1 MPSSGP
7 LLPFALLVLLVG
19 GASWLGAVLLGRRA
33 FARRRTSAPASAPVE
48 TGETEAR
55 MVVTSG
61 GQLVSADELTRHWF
75 SLPGVDLSLQSLTSA
90 AYPAG
95 DIWKL
100 ASREGRAV
108 VRIRK
113 QLYNVSS
120 HLIGADGRTDM
131 EIRFRPL
138 PGAAQLL
145 PPAVS
150 DAAPGF
156 IRSAFSSLDLSKA
169 SRNLL
174 VHLLPLAGADWGMIA
189 IWDPIRQM
197 LFRKYSLAGASLD
210 PSIRLPQAGIRLGES
225 PSGLLARERHPL
237 RIAELKGYHGL
248 EGNPSS
254 GNGQFHS
261 FLGFPLEISGEIL
274 GTLEFYAVQPA
285 AFPEETLQRLTP
297 AVEMAALSLQNALVH
312 ENEVRRETEAS
323 ALAEIART
331 ANRLSEPDSFFAD
344 LREVL
349 SPLLDSEHF
358 GFLLYDEPSQSLEP
372 RKPFHGIPDHLLPMM
387 RIALPRGSPARI
399 RWQSME
405 PFAANGADLLPLLRE
420 LGLHPL
426 ARALALHSIG
436 ILPLGSPGDSTG
448 WLWVSNKKGSP
459 IDEEDLRRWNPL
471 AVQAG
476 RLIRNLIMLE
486 EYRRGSDRADFIR
499 RLSTS
504 AASPPPL
511 DDFLRQ
517 ALRELARILS
527 GEPALIFLLDESRDE
542 ILLHPASA
550 YGIREEDKR
559 RFATFSTAD
568 PLSRFAV
575 TFTAKPIV
583 IRHARDSNDVP
594 PYYRP
599 WVDYFSAEHWIATP
613 LLVRGRGIGEII
625 VGRASSAF
633 DPEEQN
639 FLTAVA
645 GQLAGTIEREQLFS
659 ATDTSLRRRV
669 DQLTSLTRVSRELN
683 TTIDLPYLLQLIH
696 AESIRV
702 TGADCGR
709 IALMDP
715 KRTAYPLRPLL
726 LLGESLPGNA
736 LSRQEMEVLDSGKP
750 HLIRDLTAESTET
763 DHPGI
768 LSAILVPV
776 MYEQHAVGLI
786 DLHSRHPGWF
796 DREALEIVQAYGI
809 QIAIAVGNAQRH
821 EEQAQTDDA
830 LRRRARLLSTIHQT
844 GKISLSHAPLPQ
856 RLESITQSVHDTLG
870 LTPVLIGSLRGNAL
884 DWLAR
889 SGLSDRA
896 WQAVQAMHI
905 SRETVLRWLSARSDV
920 EGSIPLPTTGGD
932 VEAQRFAAEVAEEME
947 AREILLLPLRTSGS
961 ELIGLLAACPLTSAK
976 PGTDFPFLEIFA
988 SQATVAIQT
997 DILQQALIE
1006 KRRTGQEAG
1015 KAHPTTLSEN
1025 LVAAAEAHD
1034 LQSRLNRLLAMIQV
1048 TEFLSTQ
1055 AEPQA
1060 LLETFA
1066 QNILDSYAIDVVL
1079 VAEEGSGGPRLR
1091 LSKGKIPADAPLEM
1105 LLGQH
1110 NPILSMFQ
1118 RGQPIL
1124 ALTFDDSPVW
1134 QNSPL
1139 LSALK
1144 ARSFLCFPIR
1154 ARSKTEAVTLL
1165 ISQEAATPFRTGD
1178 EDLFQLLGEQV
1189 AIYLEN
1195 ARLLEETKRRLH
1207 EGNVLLE
1214 FSRQVSGLDVPLILQ
1229 SLVDE
1234 TRNAIPEAE
1243 GTMVALWEKGS
1254 MKLSIQAVSG
1264 YANAQQLHRIACAAG
1279 EGLPGQTYRAA
1290 KPVHWTHVDMAT
1302 DFNLTADNLEAYRNG
1317 TMGLIPASALG
1328 VPLQAGDRLL
1338 GIVLLENFTA
1348 AGAFSKSHEE
1358 VALSLANQSALA
1370 LEKARL
1376 FQEMMD
1382 RTRELDERASHLAL
1396 LNRLTNA
1403 AITTSN
1409 ERSLLQIACR
1419 ELAAAF
1425 DVPQSAAVLIEADR
1439 PEAFVVAEHIYP
1451 GRPSAMSM
1459 SIPLHGS
1466 PAIETIL
1473 QTRSPMHVE
1482 NASDDPRVG
1491 NLRSWLRQRQ
1501 VTSLLILPL
1510 LISGDTAGLILIE
1523 SPEPHVFSY
1532 ADLSLA
1538 QTVSAQLGQALEN
1551 VRLHQTSHA
1560 LTTDLEHRVV
1570 ERTTALEREHQRAE
1584 TLLRISTELVVSLDL
1599 EQVLTRALQL
1609 VNEAIGADQ
1618 AAIVLLDPQTQLLV
1632 YRASL
1637 EKDAPLPKGGRSLPF
1652 HSGEGLAGWVIQ
1664 QRQSVILPD
1673 LEKDPRWVHLYPNEP
1688 MRYRSALAVPLMVG
1702 ADALGALLLLSQDP
1716 SVFNPE
1722 QLQLASAAA
1731 NQVAAAI
1738 NNAELYRLIRD
1749 QADRLGDLVRG
1760 QQVESRKSRAM
1771 LEAIADG
1778 VMVTDEDQK
1787 IVLFNDAA
1795 VRLLSLQREQVI
1807 GRPADEFIGLFG
1819 KAGPPWQERLREW
1832 RNAPA
1837 EIGGGEYLA
1846 ERITLE
1852 SGRVLSLHLAP
1863 VASGED
1869 FIGTVAVFRDITQ
1882 EVEIDRLKSE
1892 FVATVSH
1899 ELRTPMTAIRGYTE
1913 MLMMDAAGPLNE
1925 EQRRFLRIVKDNSD
1939 RLELLVSDL
1948 LDISR
1953 LESGQIRLNL
1963 DVVEIPMLLEE
1974 VADSLRQK
1982 SRTEE
1987 KPMEIA
1993 LDVEP
1998 DLPSIQADRGR
2009 VAEILHNLADNAFRY
2024 TPAGG
2029 KVTLRALSRTEG
2041 VQIDVCDTGIG
2052 IAPAERERIFERFYR
2067 GENPAV
2073 MAVPGTGLGLPI
2085 TRRLVEMHGGSIEV
2099 ESEGVPGKGSTFH
2112 VMLPR
2117 DAVQS

>member
-1 MPSSGP
+1 MNFSGQ
-7 LLPFALLVLLVG
+7 LLTLGLLILLLG
-19 GASWLGAVLLGRRA
+19 GGFWLGAILFSRWI
-33 FARRRTSAPASAPVE
+33 FPRRRIITPAPAPAE
-48 TGETEAR
+48 TIEAEAR
-55 MVVTSG
+55 IVVSSG
-61 GQLVSADELTRHWF
+61 GQLIRADALTQHWF

-120 HLIGADGRTDM
+120 HLIGTDGRTEM

-138 PGAAQLL
+138 PSAAHLF

-150 DAAPGF
+150 EAAPGF
-156 IRSAFSSLDLSKA
+156 IRSAFSSLDLPKA
-169 SRNLL
+169 AHNLI
-174 VHLLPLAGADWGMIA
+174 VNLLPLSGADWGMIT

-197 LFRKYSLAGASLD
+197 LIPKCSQASASLD
-210 PSIRLPQAGIRLGES
+210 PAVRLPHAGIRLGEG
-225 PSGLLARERHPL
+225 PSGMLARERRPL
-237 RIAELKGYHGL
+237 RIPELKKYHGL
-248 EGNPSS
+248 GESPSPE
-254 GNGQFHS
+254 NGKFHS
-261 FLGFPLEISGEIL
+261 FLGFPLEISGEML
-274 GTLEFYAVQPA
+274 GTIEFYAVQPS
-285 AFPEETLQRLTP
+285 AFTEETLLRLTP

-312 ENEVRRETEAS
+312 ENDVRREAEAS

-331 ANRLSEPDSFFAD
+331 ANQLSEPDSFFAK
-344 LREVL
+344 LSQAV
-349 SPLLDSEHF
+349 SPLVDAQFF
-358 GFLLYDEPSQSLEP
+358 GFLLYDDSNQSLEP

-387 RIALPRGSPARI
+387 RIALPSGSPARI
-399 RWQSME
+399 RWQTME
-405 PFAANGADLLPLLRE
+405 SSAANGADTLPLLRE
-420 LGLHPL
+420 LGLLPL
-426 ARALALHSIG
+426 ARALDIHNLG

-448 WLWVSNKKGSP
+448 WLWVANKTAAP

-486 EYRRGSDRADFIR
+486 EYRRGSDRSDFIR
-499 RLSTS
+499 RLSTF

-517 ALRELARILS
+517 ALSELARILS
-527 GEPALIFLLDESRDE
+527 GDRTALFLLDESRDE

-550 YGIREEDKR
+550 HGLREEDKR

-568 PLSRFAV
+568 PLSRYAV
-575 TFTAKPIV
+575 TFTAKPIA
-583 IRHARDSNDVP
+583 IRSTKDSGDPP

-599 WVDYFSAEHWIATP
+599 WVDYFQADHWIVTP

-625 VGRASSAF
+625 VGRKQGAF
-633 DPEEQN
+633 DSEEQH
-639 FLTAVA
+639 FLSAVA

-696 AESIRV
+696 DESIRV

-709 IALMDP
+709 IALLDP

-726 LLGESLPGNA
+726 LLGESLPDNT
-736 LSRQEMEVLDSGKP
+736 LSRLAMEVLDSGKP
-750 HLIRDLTAESTET
+750 HLIRDITSEPGEA

-776 MYEQHAVGLI
+776 IYEQHAVGLI
-786 DLHSRHPGWF
+786 DLHSHHPGWF
-796 DREALEIVQAYGI
+796 DRESLEIVQAYGI

-821 EEQAQTDDA
+821 EEQVQTDDA

-844 GKISLSHAPLPQ
+844 GKVSLSHSPLPH
-856 RLESITQSVHDTLG
+856 RLETITQSIHDALG
-870 LTPVLIGSLRGNAL
+870 LTPVLIGSLRRDAL
-884 DWLAR
+884 EWHAR

-896 WQAVQAMHI
+896 WQSIQAMHI
-905 SRETVLRWLSARSDV
+905 SRDTVLRWMSARSDV
-920 EGSIPLPTTGGD
+920 EGSIPLPATTGD
-932 VEAQRFAAEVAEEME
+932 VEAQRFAAEISEEME
-947 AREILLLPLRTSGS
+947 AREILLLPLRTSSS
-961 ELIGLLAACPLTSAK
+961 ELIGLLAASPVSNAK

-997 DILQQALIE
+997 DILQQALTE
-1006 KRRTGQEAG
+1006 KRRPGQAAG
-1015 KAHPTTLSEN
+1015 KAKTPGFSEN
-1025 LVAAAEAHD
+1025 LAAAEAQD
-1034 LQSRLNRLLAMIQV
+1034 LQSRLNRLLALIQV

-1066 QNILDSYAIDVVL
+1066 QSLLDSYAFDIVL
-1079 VAEEGSGGPRLR
+1079 VAEERPGGPKLR
-1091 LSKGKIPADAPLEM
+1091 LSKGKVPAEAQVEM

-1124 ALTFDDSPVW
+1124 ALSLDDTPTW
-1134 QNSPL
+1134 LNSPL

-1165 ISQEAATPFRTGD
+1165 ISQEAVTPFRAGD

-1243 GTMVALWEKGS
+1243 GSMVALWDKEHS
-1254 MKLSIQAVSG
+1254 KLAVQAVSG
-1264 YANAQQLHRIACAAG
+1264 YANAQYLHRIACAAG
-1279 EGLPGQTYRAA
+1279 EGLPGQTYQAG
-1290 KPVHWTHVDMAT
+1290 KPLHWTHVDMAS

-1328 VPLQAGDRLL
+1328 VPLQAGDQLL

-1348 AGAFSKSHEE
+1348 AEAFSKGNEE

-1376 FQEMMD
+1376 FEEMTD

-1425 DVPQSAAVLIEADR
+1425 DVPQSAAVLIEKDR

-1459 SIPLHGS
+1459 SLPLHGS

-1482 NASDDPRVG
+1482 NAPNDPRVG
-1491 NLRSWLRQRQ
+1491 NLRFWLKQRQ

-1510 LISGDTAGLILIE
+1510 LISGDAAGLILIE
-1523 SPEPHVFSY
+1523 SPETHIFSY

-1652 HSGEGLAGWVIQ
+1652 HAGEGLAGWVIQ

-1673 LEKDPRWVHLYPNEP
+1673 LEKDPRWIHLYPNEP

-1722 QLQLASAAA
+1722 QMRLASAAA

-1749 QADRLGDLVRG
+1749 QADRLGDLVRS

-1778 VMVTDEDQK
+1778 VMVTDEEQK

-1795 VRLLSLQREQVI
+1795 VRLLSLPRERVI
-1807 GRPADEFIGLFG
+1807 GRPAGEFIGLFG
-1819 KAGPPWQERLREW
+1819 KAGRPWQERLQKW
-1832 RNAPA
+1832 RTDPA
-1837 EIGGGEYLA
+1837 GIGGGDYLA
-1846 ERITLE
+1846 ERITLD
-1852 SGRVLSLHLAP
+1852 SGRVLSVHLAP
-1863 VASGED
+1863 VGSVEE

-1899 ELRTPMTAIRGYTE
+1899 ELRTPMTAIRGYVE
-1913 MLMMDAAGPLNE
+1913 IMMMDAMGPLNDA
-1925 EQRRFLRIVKDNSD
+1925 QRRFLKIVKDNSD

-1953 LESGQIRLNL
+1953 MESGQIRLNL
-1963 DVVEIPMLLEE
+1963 DVVEIPDLLEE
-1974 VADSLRQK
+1974 VAESLRQK
-1982 SRTEE
+1982 SQKDE
-1987 KPMEIA
+1987 KPMEII
-1993 LDVEP
+1993 LDSEP
-1998 DLPSIQADRGR
+1998 DLPSLQADRAR
-2009 VAEILHNLADNAFRY
+2009 VAEILHNLAENAYLY

-2029 KVTLRALSRTEG
+2029 KVTLRAVSRPGG
-2041 VQIDVCDTGIG
+2041 VRIDVSDTGIG
-2052 IAPAERERIFERFYR
+2052 ITPAERERIFERFYR
-2067 GENPAV
+2067 GENPTV

>member
-1 MPSSGP
+1 MPTPGH
-7 LLPFALLVLLVG
+7 LLPIGLFILSLGVAI
-19 GASWLGAVLLGRRA
+19 WLGMVLYTRRLSRKRVPRPA
-33 FARRRTSAPASAPVE
+33 LDAAEAPIP
-48 TGETEAR
+48 EAR

-61 GQLVSADELTRHWF
+61 GQLIRANDQMQRWF
-75 SLPGVDLSLQSLTSA
+75 GLPGMGLSLESLTSA

-95 DIWKL
+95 DIWQL

-113 QLYNVSS
+113 QLYHVSS
-120 HLIGADGRTDM
+120 QRIGTNGRTEM

-138 PGAAQLL
+138 PVASQLASPSPAGTAPNFLHSVFSALEL
-145 PPAVS
+145 PKTAH
-150 DAAPGF
+150 A
-156 IRSAFSSLDLSKA
+156 IL
-169 SRNLL
+169 N
-174 VHLLPLAGADWGMIA
+174 HLLPLSGADWGMIT
-189 IWDPIRQM
+189 IWDPIRHQ
-197 LFRKYSLAGASLD
+197 LIPTCSLAGTTLD
-210 PSIRLPQAGIRLGES
+210 PAIRLPHSGIRLGEG

-237 RIAELKGYHGL
+237 RIPDLKKHPGL
-248 EGNPSS
+248 QPSS
-254 GNGQFHS
+254 SPQKESFRS
-261 FLGFPLEISGEIL
+261 FLGFPLEISGELL
-274 GTLEFYAVQPA
+274 GTIEFFAVQPS
-285 AFPEETLQRLTP
+285 AFPEETLRRLAP
-297 AVEMAALSLQNALVH
+297 AIDFAVLSLQNALVH
-312 ENEVRRETEAS
+312 ENEVRRVSEAN
-323 ALAEIART
+323 ALAEISRA
-331 ANRLSEPDSFFAD
+331 ANLLSEPDAFF
-344 LREVL
+344 RELVRVL
-349 SPLLDSEHF
+349 SPFIDAQII
-358 GFLLYDEPSQSLEP
+358 GFLLYAESTQSLEP
-372 RKPFHGIPDHLLPMM
+372 RKPFQGIPEHLLPMM
-387 RIALPRGSPARI
+387 RIALPPGSPVRI
-399 RWQSME
+399 RWHTME
-405 PFAANGADLLPLLRE
+405 PAAANGTDTLPLLRE
-420 LGLHPL
+420 LGLPPL
-426 ARALALHSIG
+426 TRALVIKNVG
-436 ILPLGSPGDSTG
+436 ILPLGAVGDSTG
-448 WLWVSNKKGSP
+448 WLWIANKAGGP

-471 AVQAG
+471 AMQAG
-476 RLIRNLIMLE
+476 RLIRSQLVME
-486 EYRRGSDRADFIR
+486 EYRRGSERADFIR
-499 RLSTS
+499 RLSTL

-511 DDFLRQ
+511 EGYLRQ
-517 ALRELARILS
+517 ALGELDRILTADH
-527 GEPALIFLLDESRDE
+527 GALFLLDESRDE
-542 ILLHPASA
+542 IQLHPGSA
-550 YGIREEDKR
+550 HGLGEDEQR
-559 RFATFSTAD
+559 RFATLSTAD

-575 TFTAKPIV
+575 TFTAKPVV
-583 IRHARDSNDVP
+583 IDRAKGSESIP
-594 PYYRP
+594 ACYRP
-599 WVDYFSAEHWIATP
+599 WVDFFPDDHWIVTP
-613 LLVRGRGIGEII
+613 LLVRGRGIGELLL
-625 VGRASSAF
+625 GRKIHAF
-633 DPEEQN
+633 DLDDDL
-639 FLTAVA
+639 FLSAVA

-669 DQLTSLTRVSRELN
+669 DQLTALTRVSRELN
-683 TTIDLPYLLQLIH
+683 TSIDLPYLIQLIH
-696 AESIRV
+696 DESIRV

-709 IALMDP
+709 IALLDP

-726 LLGESLPGNA
+726 LVGESLTHNT
-736 LSRQEMEVLDSGKP
+736 LSRMETDVLESGKP
-750 HLIRDLTAESTET
+750 HLIRDISTEPVEA

-776 MYEQHAVGLI
+776 IVEQHAVGLI
-786 DLHSRHPGWF
+786 DLHSQQPGWF
-796 DREALEIVQAYGI
+796 DGESLEIVQAFGI
-809 QIAIAVGNAQRH
+809 QIAIAMGNTQRH
-821 EEQAQTDDA
+821 EEQAQTAGA

-844 GKISLSHAPLPQ
+844 GKVSLSHAPLAS
-856 RLESITQSVHDTLG
+856 RLETITQSIHDALG
-870 LTPVLIGSLRGNAL
+870 LTPVLIGLLHADTL
-884 DWLAR
+884 EWVAR
-889 SGLSDRA
+889 SGISERA
-896 WQAVQAMHI
+896 WTSIQALRL
-905 SRETVLRWLSARSDV
+905 SRETVLRWISARSGV
-920 EGSIPLPTTGGD
+920 EGSIPLQTATGD
-932 VEAQRFAAEVAEEME
+932 VEARRFGAEISDEME
-947 AREILLLPLRTSGS
+947 AREILLLPLRTSSG
-961 ELIGLLAACPLTSAK
+961 EWIGLLAFSPAPSSK
-976 PGTDFPFLEIFA
+976 PGADFSFLEIFA

-997 DILQQALIE
+997 DLLEQALTE
-1006 KRRTGQEAG
+1006 KRRPGKSAVKSKISAAPEA
-1015 KAHPTTLSEN
+1015 AS
-1025 LVAAAEAHD
+1025 AEGGGV
-1034 LQSRLNRLLAMIQV
+1034 QSRLNRLLALIQA
-1048 TEFLSTQ
+1048 TEFLSAQ
-1055 AEPQA
+1055 SEPQA

-1066 QNILDSYAIDVVL
+1066 QNLLDSYPFDVIL
-1079 VAEEGSGGPRLR
+1079 VAEEGPGGPRLR
-1091 LSKGKIPADAPLEM
+1091 LAKGNVPAEAQLDM

-1124 ALTFDDSPVW
+1124 ALSFEEAPTW

-1144 ARSFLCFPIR
+1144 AQSFLCFPIR

-1165 ISQEAATPFRTGD
+1165 ISQNAVTPFRMGD

-1189 AIYLEN
+1189 AVYLEN
-1195 ARLLEETKRRLH
+1195 ARLVEETRRRLH

-1214 FSRQVSGLDVPLILQ
+1214 FSRQVSGLDVPSILQ

-1243 GTMVALWEKGS
+1243 GAMAALWNRERS
-1254 MKLSIQAVSG
+1254 TLAIEAVSG
-1264 YANAQQLHRIACAAG
+1264 YANAQYLTQIACAAG
-1279 EGLPGQTYRAA
+1279 EGLPGHTYRAG
-1290 KPVHWTHVDMAT
+1290 KPVHWSHVDMAA
-1302 DFNLTADNLEAYRNG
+1302 DFNLSAENLEAYRNG

-1328 VPLQAGDRLL
+1328 VPLQAGNRLL
-1338 GIVLLENFTA
+1338 GILLLENFTA
-1348 AGAFSKSHEE
+1348 AESFSKGTEE

-1376 FQEMMD
+1376 FQEMTD

-1425 DVPQSAAVLIEADR
+1425 DVPQSAAVLIQENREEAT
-1439 PEAFVVAEHIYP
+1439 VVAEHIYP
-1451 GRPSAMSM
+1451 GRPSAMSL
-1459 SIPLHGS
+1459 SLPLRGS
-1466 PAIETIL
+1466 PVIETIL

-1482 NASDDPRVG
+1482 NAPEDPRLG
-1491 NLRSWLRQRQ
+1491 ALRPWLVQRQ
-1501 VTSLLILPL
+1501 VVSLLILPL
-1510 LISGDTAGLILIE
+1510 LISGDTAGMILIE
-1523 SPEPHVFSY
+1523 CPEQHLFSY

-1599 EQVLTRALQL
+1599 EQVLARALQL

-1637 EKDAPLPKGGRSLPF
+1637 EKDAPLPMGGRSLPF
-1652 HSGEGLAGWVIQ
+1652 RAGEGLAGWVIQ

-1673 LEKDPRWVHLYPNEP
+1673 LEKDPRWVHLYPDEP

-1702 ADALGALLLLSQDP
+1702 ADALGALLLLAQDP

-1749 QADRLGDLVRG
+1749 QADRLGDLVRS

-1778 VMVTDEDQK
+1778 VMVTDEEQK

-1795 VRLLSLQREQVI
+1795 VRLLSLPREQVI
-1807 GRPADEFIGLFG
+1807 DRPAGEFIGLFG
-1819 KAGPPWQERLREW
+1819 KAGRPWQERLRQW
-1832 RNAPA
+1832 RTEPA

-1846 ERITLE
+1846 ERIALD
-1852 SGRVLSLHLAP
+1852 SGRVLSVHLAP
-1863 VASGED
+1863 VASGEE

-1913 MLMMDAAGPLNE
+1913 MLMMNAAGPLND
-1925 EQRRFLRIVKDNSD
+1925 EQRRYLEVVKGNSD

-1953 LESGQIRLNL
+1953 MESGQIRLNL
-1963 DVVEIPMLLEE
+1963 DVVELPGLLEE
-1974 VADSLRQK
+1974 IAESLRQK
-1982 SRTEE
+1982 SAKED
-1987 KPMEIA
+1987 KPLEIS
-1993 LDVEP
+1993 LDVEK

-2009 VAEILHNLADNAFRY
+2009 VAEILHNLADNAFLY

-2029 KVTLRALSRTEG
+2029 KVVLRAFSRPG
-2041 VQIDVCDTGIG
+2041 GIQIDVVDTGIG
-2052 IAPAERERIFERFYR
+2052 IAPAEQERIFERFYR
-2067 GENPAV
+2067 GENPTV
-2073 MAVPGTGLGLPI
+2073 MATSGTGLGLPI
-2085 TRRLVEMHGGSIEV
+2085 TRRLVDMHGGSITV